1 MRMATLTLPLSSF
14 SAKILLKERGA
25 LPIVLGRRGDPLVPH
40 LMSASRTADELDTSA
55 IAIDFDMPEVFRLH
69 VRERMLGCCAALHA
83 HHKEQMLRFAWAMSL
98 AGWEVSKALRYF
110 MDLHA
115 LDEEDYPF
123 ENALRAWQRF
133 SATRKDLFQKKSV
146 RAVALTVLKTG
157 RLKLEGLTKPPE
169 LPILYSAEKLD
180 TLFGLVKPKIKALRP
195 AYPDHVLLQVH
206 IFIYAVRGGRNY
218 KKLQQRF
225 RRSERR
231 IREAKRRVQGYM
243 DTDPNFKA
251 AMYEV
256 FLPSVLSEGRQ

>member
-14 SAKILLKERGA
+14 SAKILLKERGN

-40 LMSASRTADELDTSA
+40 LMSASRAADELDTSA
-55 IAIDFDMPEVFRLH
+55 VAIDFEMPEVFRLH
-69 VRERMLGCCAALHA
+69 IRERMLGCAAALHA
-83 HHKEQMLRFAWAMSL
+83 HHREQMLRFAWAMSL

-110 MDLHA
+110 MDLHG

-146 RAVALTVLKTG
+146 RSTALSVLKGG
-157 RLKLEGLTKPPE
+157 RANLDRLVKGPS
-169 LPILYSAEKLD
+169 LPILYTNEKLD
-180 TLFGLVKPKIKALRP
+180 TLFGMVRPKIKSVWP
-195 AYPDHVLLQVH
+195 SVPDYVLLQVH
-206 IFIYAVRGGRNY
+206 IYIYAVRGARNY
-218 KKLQQRF
+218 KQLRARF
-225 RRSERR
+225 QRSERR
-231 IREAKRRVQGYM
+231 IRNAKAKIQGYI
-243 DTDPNFKA
+243 DTDQNFKS